1 MPRSYSSLLVVLI
14 ATHFRASYGLTEC
27 ISNYSEL
34 EKSILEDKSNIEQL
48 IDAFFP
54 VNRQQ
59 STVVDV
65 TYFLQYCN
73 PSRSDGTVQCD
84 NDTTRNYTFRHSSTP
99 IHGHTPPHRLRLLSL
114 YIYATETRELSLN
127 ISAFCKN
134 SKDEGSPE
142 LYLCSLPSEKINANT
157 LALRLLNKATTWVS

>member
-1 MPRSYSSLLVVLI
+1 MPCSCSTSLLVVTTVLI
-14 ATHFRASYGLTEC
+14 TTHFGASYGLTRC

-59 STVVDV
+59 STVVDA

-73 PSRSDGTVQCD
+73 SSDADCD
-84 NDTTRNYTFRHSSTP
+84 NDTTRNYTFRHSQTS
-99 IHGHTPPHRLRLLSL
+99 IHGHTPPHRLYYLSFR
-114 YIYATETRELSLN
+114 IYKTETRKLSLN
-127 ISAFCKN
+127 IGAFCK
-134 SKDEGSPE
+134 SKYNG
-142 LYLCSLPSEKINANT
+142 LYLCSLPSEKMNISI
-157 LALRLLNKATTWVS
+157 LALRLLNKATTLVS